1 VSTTTSC
8 PIQALPSLLKYWSWK
23 QGCIL
28 SYLLG
33 KTVKSTSVR
42 QAPLAA
48 AELRLADVMV
58 DECSSNCKGTLP
70 NCPLTWNRQLLS
82 PFSSSLLLYCLHSV
96 CLTGR
101 SEKKQRK
108 PHKRGGTDITFPA
121 PAVLEPTDS
130 VVLMIPGLVSLISS
144 LLDRSAKPRWEGLAD
159 LQREHLKSLSCSLL
173 ERAFLSQSWNQNIST
188 STSC

>member
-1 VSTTTSC
+1 MSC
-8 PIQALPSLLKYWSWK
+8 PIQVLPSLLKYWSWK
-23 QGCIL
+23 GGCIV
-28 SYLLG
+28 SHLLG

-42 QAPLAA
+42 QAPLVA
-48 AELRLADVMV
+48 AELWLADVMV
-58 DECSSNCKGTLP
+58 DECSSNCKGILP
-70 NCPLTWNRQLLS
+70 NCPLTCNRQPLS
-82 PFSSSLLLYCLHSV
+82 PSSSSLLLYCLHSV

-101 SEKKQRK
+101 SEKKKKK
-108 PHKRGGTDITFPA
+108 PHKRRGTDITFPA

-159 LQREHLKSLSCSLL
+159 LQREHLKSLSCFLL
-173 ERAFLSQSWNQNIST
+173 ERAFLFQGWNQNIST